1 MGKGYKWPTIVDP
14 SISVDLFALMLTTY
28 GQLMPELLSFLALF
42 ALNQLQNHIY
52 SDDRFLGRTS
62 YIDIWQPFFRESSLW
77 EHSAKQDPAR
87 IVSHAPRVLNLLII
101 CILEIFRN
109 GGQLL
114 LKTKKNN
121 IQGLVKIVLEMN
133 LTIFWNEFTCKQ
145 V

>member
-1 MGKGYKWPTIVDP
+1 MI
-14 SISVDLFALMLTTY
+14 
-28 GQLMPELLSFLALF
+28 
-42 ALNQLQNHIY
+42 
-52 SDDRFLGRTS
+52 
-62 YIDIWQPFFRESSLW
+62 IWDGSQVKAFPNPDHPLRPLW

-133 LTIFWNEFTCKQ
+133 LTIFWNEFACKQ